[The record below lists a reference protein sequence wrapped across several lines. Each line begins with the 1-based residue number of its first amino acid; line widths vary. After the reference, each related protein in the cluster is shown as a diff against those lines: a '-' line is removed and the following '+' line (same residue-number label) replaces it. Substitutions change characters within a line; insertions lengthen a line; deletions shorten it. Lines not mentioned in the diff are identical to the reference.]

1 MCRRSPCNRRCGRGD
16 AAGRRRENLLRARS
30 RSLNDLA
37 LSIDAGDRRRAL
49 RAVNRALTAQLDL
62 DLGTRRSR
70 DAQGRRPGS
79 WLGEIGR
86 VVTVTGRVRASGPA
100 RTVDADGPARWLVK
114 VALPS
119 GGAVE
124 AALERRRGF
133 TGEQVTLTGVVSAFR
148 RTEQGERV
156 TVIAEAS
163 IATGER

>member
-1 MCRRSPCNRRCGRGD
+1 MCKRSPCERRCGRGD

-30 RSLNDLA
+30 RSLSDLA
-37 LSIDAGDRRRAL
+37 LSIDAGDSRGARRAV
-49 RAVNRALTAQLDL
+49 RRALTAQLDL
-62 DLGTRRSR
+62 DLGTGHSR
-70 DAQGRRPGS
+70 HAQGLRPGS

-86 VVTVTGRVRASGPA
+86 VISVTGRVRASGPA
-100 RTVDADGPARWLVK
+100 PAVDADRPARWIVS

-133 TGEQVTLTGVVSAFR
+133 TGEQVTLTGIVRAFR
-148 RTEQGERV
+148 LAEPGERV
-156 TVIAEAS
+156 TVLDDAS